1 MSYHLDPHGEMI
13 LQQFRDR
20 LPILQRLDELVYQHL
35 SRVLKEQG
43 IYVNAM
49 EHRVKQEDSLA
60 GKLERKGYKYND
72 INNLT
77 DLVGVRIITFYTDD
91 VDKVAAIAKRTLDVD
106 WKESVDKRKLHE
118 LDSFGYNSLHYICRL
133 PKSVVDDWS
142 TIEHDTGYKGD
153 VKIPREYVRQFSRLA
168 GTLELI
174 DDEFSR
180 LRATLTDYRRRVK
193 SLVESGKLDDVELD
207 SESFRN
213 YLNLHPFD
221 RLNKRIAAVNQA
233 EIYPTSLQPFLRV
246 FEKFGFTTLGDID
259 RFIAANSDDAYQMA
273 LSQIALTD
281 LDILSENVGLLNL
294 CVVHAVKTDGI
305 RSLYRMYKALY
316 GASPQTEEM
325 AQFTY
330 EQACQL
336 SFMKK

>member
-133 PKSVVDDWS
+133 PKSVVDDPS
-142 TIEHDTGYKGD
+142 IDTGYKGD

>member
-1 MSYHLDPHGEMI
+1 M
-13 LQQFRDR
+13 
-20 LPILQRLDELVYQHL
+20 
-35 SRVLKEQG
+35 
-43 IYVNAM
+43 
-49 EHRVKQEDSLA
+49 
-60 GKLERKGYKYND
+60 
-72 INNLT
+72 T
-77 DLVGVRIITFYTDD
+77 
-91 VDKVAAIAKRTLDVD
+91 
-106 WKESVDKRKLHE
+106 
-118 LDSFGYNSLHYICRL
+118 
-133 PKSVVDDWS
+133 
-142 TIEHDTGYKGD
+142 DTGYKGD

>member
-1 MSYHLDPHGEMI
+1 
-13 LQQFRDR
+13 
-20 LPILQRLDELVYQHL
+20 
-35 SRVLKEQG
+35 
-43 IYVNAM
+43 M
-49 EHRVKQEDSLA
+49 EHRVKKEDSLA
-60 GKLERKGYKYND
+60 GKLERKGYKYKD
-72 INNLT
+72 IDNLT

-106 WKESVDKRKLHE
+106 WKESVDKRKLHD

-133 PKSVVDDWS
+133 PK
-142 TIEHDTGYKGD
+142 GYKGD

-207 SESFRN
+207 SETFRN
-213 YLNLHPFD
+213 YLDLRPFD

-233 EIYPTSLQPFLRV
+233 EIYPTSLQPFIRV

-281 LDILSENVGLLNL
+281 LDILSENVGILNL
-294 CVVHAVKTDGI
+294 CIVQAVKTDGL
-305 RSLYRMYKALY
+305 RALYRMYKALY
-316 GASPQTEEM
+316 GASRETEQM
-325 AQFTY
+325 AEFTY
-330 EQACQL
+330 EQASRL
-336 SFMKK
+336 SFAKKETESQ